1 MAALERAFDG
11 PVPPGLRAVAEAG
24 GVAAA
29 DRRAALAEAR
39 LYERQAGEA
48 LRAIARHR
56 ARLPANAPPQ
66 ADPALSRLGAA
77 LTRGRWLAVA
87 RLVSAGRRF

>member
-48 LRAIARHR
+48 RQAIARHR
-56 ARLPANAPPQ
+56 ARLRGKKPPQ
-66 ADPALSRLGAA
+66 ADPELDRLGAA

-87 RLVSAGRRF
+87 RLVAAGQPF

>member
-39 LYERQAGEA
+39 LFERQAGEA
-48 LRAIARHR
+48 VQAIARHR
-56 ARLPANAPPQ
+56 ARLKRQVPPE
-66 ADPALSRLGAA
+66 ADAELPRLVAA

-87 RLVSAGRRF
+87 RLVAAGRPF